1 MPESLRFLATQNAGE
16 PAARIVRKL
25 DPSLAGSAI
34 ELLAKAKPPP
44 MRIPLADLFTAGRA
58 GGTVFL
64 GFALFF
70 GFWTTTVIVLQTPT
84 LLRLGANIPLSVSA
98 TLVASYSLVATVG
111 MAIAGVV
118 VQRFGVVR
126 GLAIPFLGGA
136 VLVASLGVAV
146 ESSIEIARSI
156 MFMLGL
162 TVSLGSSGVI
172 ALAAMFYPTLM
183 RSAGTGWVLAMGRFG
198 QVCAP
203 LVIGLLLAL
212 AWPPLRVLA
221 VMSAAPFLGG
231 MCLLA
236 IAGLM
241 AGRSSSAV
249 SSRLEA
255 REAA

>member
-1 MPESLRFLATQNAGE
+1 
-16 PAARIVRKL
+16 
-25 DPSLAGSAI
+25 
-34 ELLAKAKPPP
+34 
-44 MRIPLADLFTAGRA
+44 LFTGGRA

-64 GFALFF
+64 GLALFF

-84 LLRLGANIPLSVSA
+84 LLRLGANVPLQVSA
-98 TLVASYSLVATVG
+98 TLVASYSIVATIG

-126 GLAIPFLGGA
+126 GLAIPFIGGA
-136 VLVASLGVAV
+136 VLVASLGTAV
-146 ESSIEIARSI
+146 ESSLELGRGI

-172 ALAAMFYPTLM
+172 ALAAMFYPTVM
-183 RSAGTGWVLAMGRFG
+183 RSAGTGWVMAMGRFG

-212 AWPPLRVLA
+212 GWAPLRVLA
-221 VMSAAPFLGG
+221 VMAGAPFLAA

-236 IAGLM
+236 IAGAM
-241 AGRSSSAV
+241 AGHPRPAV
-249 SSRLEA
+249 AGPLEA
-255 REAA
+255 RKAA